1 MKRRNIF
8 SRVLFFYVAGFRNLS
23 DWGKKLWIIIFL
35 KGILIFVLMK
45 FLFFPNIL
53 NKNYDTDEERSN
65 HVIENLTKSR

>member
-8 SRVLFFYVAGFRNLS
+8 SRVFFFYVDGFRNLS

-65 HVIENLTKSR
+65 HVIETLTKSR